1 MSRVKLLLIVGILLV
16 LLWGIYFLFF
26 TSSPKDPV
34 VQHLEALKLED
45 INKAYS
51 FTSQEYQKNMPFDV
65 FQQEFG
71 NFFANYRSVI
81 FFDALDA
88 NVLFVSVDTAYGY
101 TEDMQY
107 TTVKEGLFWKINSID
122 FLNRAAEDDEEEFDL
137 VSQ

>member
-1 MSRVKLLLIVGILLV
+1 LIVGILLV

-71 NFFANYRSVI
+71 NFFTNYRSVI

-107 TTVKEGLFWKINSID
+107 TTVKEGLSWKINSID
-122 FLNRAAEDDEEEFDL
+122 FLNRAVEDDEEEFDL